1 MMERI
6 VAASSILF
14 GRCAVSDQES
24 LITNQWIPFKACG
37 VVKMRCIR
45 SPVMPAAVKNVSK

>member
-1 MMERI
+1 MERI